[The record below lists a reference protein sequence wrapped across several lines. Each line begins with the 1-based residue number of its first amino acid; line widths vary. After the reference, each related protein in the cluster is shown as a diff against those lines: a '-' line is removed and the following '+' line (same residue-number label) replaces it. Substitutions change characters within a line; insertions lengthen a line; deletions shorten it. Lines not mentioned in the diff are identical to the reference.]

1 MLQTFK
7 TQLHIISF
15 SLSVCKSSLLKS
27 SLSIERM
34 RMTLQL
40 CVTNYFSLELGA
52 VSIDKV
58 LLITYVTEA
67 LPWQQAKNSVAVMSA
82 QTGDREA

>member
-1 MLQTFK
+1 
-7 TQLHIISF
+7 
-15 SLSVCKSSLLKS
+15 
-27 SLSIERM
+27 
-34 RMTLQL
+34 MTLQL